1 MSAARSGPAKLWDGH
16 PLLSVEKH
24 LAAGAQSQWF
34 LDYVRLDKVSLSNL
48 D

>member
-1 MSAARSGPAKLWDGH
+1 MSAARSGPARLWDGH

-24 LAAGAQSQWF
+24 LAAGAQSQW
-34 LDYVRLDKVSLSNL
+34 LLGYVKLDKVSLSL